1 MSDGLRIFAIL
12 GITFALSSCQESC
25 PAGYV
30 EWNHMCVA
38 ESTGGSSTGGSSSN
52 ANAGTSALAGSGQG
66 DCTDSTFGNT
76 CKTAAD
82 CGCDTAFCA
91 AQPGQTGICSHTGC
105 LENPAVCPTNWTCG
119 DFSAFQPGLS
129 LCTP

>member
-1 MSDGLRIFAIL
+1 MIDGLRILVIL
-12 GITFALSSCQESC
+12 GISVVLPGCQESC
-25 PAGYV
+25 PAGHI
-30 EWNHMCVA
+30 ERNHVCVA
-38 ESTGGSSTGGSSSN
+38 EATGGNSSGGSSSN
-52 ANAGTSALAGSGQG
+52 VTAGTSAEAGSSQG
-66 DCTDSTFGNT
+66 NCTDSTFGNT

-91 AQPGQTGICSHTGC
+91 AQPGQSGICSHTGC
-105 LENPAVCPTNWTCG
+105 LENPAVCPANWSCG